1 VKTGLQVVKKLG
13 LVKTDKEDKPVEE
26 VKIVRAYVVDKEDFV

>member
-1 VKTGLQVVKKLG
+1 MQVVKKLG

-26 VKIVRAYVVDKEDFV
+26 VSIKKAYVIKDGDFV